1 MIKMDEYEYVRTAHR
16 VYGKGIREIERETGH
31 DRKTIRKALSGEYG
45 GYTKRERQP
54 YPVLGPHLET
64 IERWIA
70 EDVEAPKKQRHTAV
84 RIYRRLVNEEGYR
97 GAETTVRQYVREAK
111 LRLGLGGEQAFIP
124 LDPDCGR
131 EGEVDWGNAWAEI
144 SRAKAQLKY
153 FCMRSRF
160 SGKHFVRFYP
170 CERQQAFFDGHMR
183 GFEFFGGV
191 FRVLVY
197 DNLTSAVRK
206 VLEGHRRVEQ
216 DAFRRFRGYY
226 NFEPRFC
233 NLDQGHEKGGVEG
246 LVGFAR
252 RNYMVPIPK
261 AESLEALNERI
272 LSECVAYG
280 DHRLCGR
287 DRTVDEL
294 FSEERSH
301 LLDLPPEHF
310 ANEMLVDSKVSPYAT
325 VMIDRNRYSVPS
337 SYVGRRTRAH
347 VSVNEIEIFHD
358 GKRIA
363 RHPRLYSDNRWQLD
377 ADHYLDLLY
386 RRPGAFDSA
395 RPIREWRKSWPES
408 LEMFLASLVS
418 KQGETAGV
426 KEFISVLML
435 CRDHE
440 QKQVERAV
448 EVALEHGLMNCA
460 AVKQILLGLEPSP
473 SFERLESWPRI
484 EQPDVSIYG
493 RLGGVS

>member
-1 MIKMDEYEYVRTAHR
+1 
-16 VYGKGIREIERETGH
+16 
-31 DRKTIRKALSGEYG
+31 
-45 GYTKRERQP
+45 
-54 YPVLGPHLET
+54 
-64 IERWIA
+64 
-70 EDVEAPKKQRHTAV
+70 
-84 RIYRRLVNEEGYR
+84 
-97 GAETTVRQYVREAK
+97 
-111 LRLGLGGEQAFIP
+111 
-124 LDPDCGR
+124 
-131 EGEVDWGNAWAEI
+131 
-144 SRAKAQLKY
+144 
-153 FCMRSRF
+153 
-160 SGKHFVRFYP
+160 
-170 CERQQAFFDGHMR
+170 
-183 GFEFFGGV
+183 
-191 FRVLVY
+191 
-197 DNLTSAVRK
+197 
-206 VLEGHRRVEQ
+206 VEQ
-216 DAFRRFRGYY
+216 DAFRRFRSYY

-301 LLDLPPEHF
+301 LLALPPEHF

-448 EVALEHGLMNCA
+448 EAALEHGLMNCA